1 MNLRDLRYLLAV
13 AEHRHFGRA
22 AEACFVTQPTLSK
35 QLRKLEQT
43 LGVELVERGR
53 NVRLTPVGQRVA
65 AQAAEVLRGAQG
77 VIQLAAEHR
86 DPLGG
91 VLRLGV
97 IPTVA
102 PYLLPLVLPAVGARL
117 PKLRVEIVEGRT
129 ADILRLL
136 AAAELDATVMA
147 LPAPAPDI
155 EALPLYDEPF
165 YFAVSP
171 RHRHADRESVAEVE
185 LREED
190 VLLLEDG
197 HCLRDQAL
205 AICHSARAAAN
216 PNFRAASLETLR
228 QLVAAGL
235 GVTLMPALA
244 AGHAAEVRCIPFAGD
259 APPRR
264 TVGLCRRARS
274 SRGEVLAALAAA
286 LREGVRRGPDS
297 HRLLIR

>member
-35 QLRKLEQT
+35 QLRKLEET
-43 LGVELVERGR
+43 LGVALVERGR

-65 AQAAEVLRGAQG
+65 AQAGEVLRGAQA

-97 IPTVA
+97 IPTIA
-102 PYLLPLVLPAVGARL
+102 PYLLPLVLPAVAARL
-117 PKLRVEIVEGRT
+117 PKLRLEIVEGRT
-129 ADILRLL
+129 ADLLNLL
-136 AAAELDATVMA
+136 AAAEIDAAVMA

-155 EALPLYDEPF
+155 EAVALYDEPF

-171 RHRHADRESVAEVE
+171 RHRLAERRAVAEAE
-185 LREED
+185 LHDED

-205 AICHSARAAAN
+205 AICHSARASAN

-228 QLVAAGL
+228 QLVAADL

-244 AGHAAEVRCIPFAGD
+244 ANRALDVRYIPFSGA
-259 APPRR
+259 APRR
-264 TVGLCRRARS
+264 TVGLCSPAPGARR
-274 SRGEVLAALAAA
+274 EVLAALAAA
-286 LREGVRRGPDS
+286 LREGVRRGADS
-297 HRLLIR
+297 RCLSVR